1 MWTMWHNLF
10 VALALMLVIE
20 GILPFLNPPGIRKV
34 LIMMARMDDRQLRA
48 GGLTSMLIGVVLLY
62 LIN

>member
-1 MWTMWHNLF
+1 MWHDIL

-20 GILPFLNPPGIRKV
+20 GILPFLNPSGIRRAI
-34 LIMMARMDDRQLRA
+34 IMMAQMDDRQLRF
-48 GGLTSMLIGVVLLY
+48 GGLTSMIVGVVLLY

>member
-1 MWTMWHNLF
+1 MWHDIQ

-20 GILPFLNPPGIRKV
+20 GILPFLNPTGIRKA
-34 LIMMARMDDRQLRA
+34 LIMMAQMDDRQLRF
-48 GGLTSMLIGVVLLY
+48 GGLTSMIIGVVLLY

>member
-1 MWTMWHNLF
+1 MWHDIL

-20 GILPFLNPPGIRKV
+20 GILPFLNPTGIRKA
-34 LIMMARMDDRQLRA
+34 LIMIAQMDDRQLRF
-48 GGLTSMLIGVVLLY
+48 GGLTSMIIGVVLLY

>member
-1 MWTMWHNLF
+1 MWHDIL

-20 GILPFLNPPGIRKV
+20 GILPFLNPAGIRRA
-34 LIMMARMDDRQLRA
+34 LIMMAQMDDRQLRF
-48 GGLTSMLIGVVLLY
+48 GGLTSMIIGVVLLY

>member
-1 MWTMWHNLF
+1 MWHDIL

-20 GILPFLNPPGIRKV
+20 GILPFLNPTGIRKA
-34 LIMMARMDDRQLRA
+34 LIMMAQMDDRQLRF
-48 GGLTSMLIGVVLLY
+48 GGLSSMIIGVIVLY

>member
-1 MWTMWHNLF
+1 MWHDIL

-20 GILPFLNPPGIRKV
+20 GILPFLNPAGIRKA
-34 LIMMARMDDRQLRA
+34 LIMMAQMDDRQLRF
-48 GGLTSMLIGVVLLY
+48 GGLSSMIIGVIVLY

>member
-1 MWTMWHNLF
+1 MWHDIL

-20 GILPFLNPPGIRKV
+20 GILPFLNPTGIRRAI
-34 LIMMARMDDRQLRA
+34 IMMAQMDDRQLRF
-48 GGLTSMLIGVVLLY
+48 GGLTSMIVGVVLLY